1 MILYSFS
8 LFSNFDGDAN
18 TLELGQEV
26 EYNLGARGNSGS
38 CSSAENVKI
47 IPKGTINLP
56 SISGEVIDG
65 TVARPLRSVNP
76 DQNEYSGL
84 IKVKQDQIEVDKPQ
98 EYEFGIMGLIN
109 KRELLQVGDAV
120 QFQVD
125 ATGRAANIIAV
136 RKKLRATVDAI
147 KGQFGFLAYEVE
159 EGKKLFFHMSEVKDN
174 VNLQVGDQVEFVL
187 VTNQRSGKSSA
198 CNVVKIKY
206 ANRTLFTYFFFLF
219 ALFIFSDIQARPERL
234 ISRLRTVSLDDTG
247 PRLTVVRQ
255 PKGPDGSRG
264 FSIDARIIRLPGC
277 VAE

>member
-1 MILYSFS
+1 MC
-8 LFSNFDGDAN
+8 FSNFDGDAN

-26 EYNLGARGNSGS
+26 EYNLGTRGNSGS

-56 SISGEVIDG
+56 SISGELIDG
-65 TVARPLRSVNP
+65 TVTRPLRSVNP

-84 IKVKQDQIEVDKPQ
+84 IKVKQDNIDEKPQ
-98 EYEFGIMGLIN
+98 EYEFGIMGLVN

-198 CNVVKIKY
+198 CNVIKIK
-206 ANRTLFTYFFFLF
+206 
-219 ALFIFSDIQARPERL
+219 
-234 ISRLRTVSLDDTG
+234 
-247 PRLTVVRQ
+247 
-255 PKGPDGSRG
+255 
-264 FSIDARIIRLPGC
+264 
-277 VAE
+277 